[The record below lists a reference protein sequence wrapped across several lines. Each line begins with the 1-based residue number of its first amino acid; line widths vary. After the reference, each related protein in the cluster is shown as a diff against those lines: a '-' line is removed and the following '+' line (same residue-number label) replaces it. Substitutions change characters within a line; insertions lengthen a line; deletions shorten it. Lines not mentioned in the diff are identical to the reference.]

1 MPTKTLE
8 LTLPSLEQVTAAGT
22 IGIAGISY
30 HDSFAAG
37 NPGQLFLGISD
48 SIGKLSAT
56 DSAGVV
62 PGSGTNSI
70 GLSVSYS
77 DLEAILSS
85 LTYTAAATPGSD
97 SISFDI
103 WDQAGVET
111 AGTIPVTVA
120 STTTTT
126 ETWTGAVSSDWNT
139 PGNWSG
145 GAVPVHGDSVIIP
158 SGTPNTATL
167 SDATLTGETITVSGG
182 ASVDFTNVTLDSIL
196 QTPDTANI
204 EVGGTLTVGAQ
215 GALGPEQGGTLLVNS
230 GSLVVPIVND
240 GTIQAPAG
248 SYLTFDNGGSMSS
261 NVVTVTN
268 NGSISADG
276 GNVSFD
282 FAPPP
287 FGKEPPETLAN
298 PGSIVISNGGDLTLN
313 GTFAGNDVAFAGAG
327 ALSLQQPDSFA
338 GGSTVTGFGQGDQ
351 IDLYGV
357 AQGSPLGYA
366 NGILTAGT
374 ATTIPLAGTFGVGN
388 FESESTG
395 GGGNAEM
402 IAYAPGGEPSG
413 VLQPDISA
421 PGSAAVAQG
430 STLSLGDT
438 SISGLGT
445 AQGTLLIS
453 AGSGT
458 LFMNGASGS
467 GTSQL
472 TLGPTPQNQMDAD
485 LASLTYVPAAGAT
498 ADTVDIQVSP
508 PAPVTTSREIPI
520 TITGGPSNSG
530 PTLTEPSSET
540 VSPGATIAVGGSYS
554 DSFAQGNPGQLW
566 IGISDGSGTLTA
578 TNASNS
584 TVAGSGTNNIGLS
597 ADYVDVNAILAGLHY
612 TAGASAGSDTIQFQV
627 WNQAGAETTW
637 STAVTI
643 DPPSIG
649 AAASQADFT
658 VPPVVPTGTAVP
670 LDAATGAAGLAML
683 SDPSGHPIGLPAAF
697 SH

>member
-1 MPTKTLE
+1 MPTKTPE
-8 LTLPSLEQVTAAGT
+8 LTLPSLEQVTAAST
-22 IGIAGISY
+22 IDIAGISY
-30 HDSFAAG
+30 NDSFAAG

-48 SIGKLSAT
+48 SNGTLSAT

-62 PGSGTNSI
+62 PGSGTSSI

-85 LTYTAAATPGSD
+85 LSYTAAATSGSD

-103 WDQAGVET
+103 WDQAGVQT
-111 AGTIPVTVA
+111 TGTIPVTVGN
-120 STTTTT
+120 STTTT

-139 PGNWSG
+139 AGNWSG
-145 GAVPVHGDSVIIP
+145 GAVPVHGDNVIIP
-158 SGTPNTATL
+158 AGTPNTATL
-167 SDATLTGETITVSGG
+167 SDATLAGETITVSGG
-182 ASVDFTNVTLDSIL
+182 ASIDFTNVTLNSIL
-196 QTPDTANI
+196 QTADTANI
-204 EVGGTLTVGAQ
+204 DIGGTLTVGAQ
-215 GALGPEQGGTLLVNS
+215 GTLGPEQGGALLVNS

-240 GTIQAPAG
+240 GTIQAQAG

-268 NGSISADG
+268 NGIISADG

-287 FGKEPPETLAN
+287 FGKEPPETLTN
-298 PGSIVISNGGDLTLN
+298 SGSIVISNGGDLTLN
-313 GTFAGNDVAFAGAG
+313 GTFVGNDVAFAGAG

-338 GGSTVTGFGQGDQ
+338 GGSTVIGFGQGDQ
-351 IDLYGV
+351 IDLYGA
-357 AQGSPLGYA
+357 AQGGPLGYS

-388 FESESTG
+388 FETESTG

-402 IAYAPGGEPSG
+402 IAFAPNGGPSA

-430 STLSLGDT
+430 STLSLADT
-438 SISGLGT
+438 SISNLGT
-445 AQGTLLIS
+445 TQGTLLIS

-467 GTSQL
+467 GTSHL
-472 TLGPTPQNQMDAD
+472 SLGSAPQSQMDAD
-485 LASLTYVPAAGAT
+485 LASLTYVPAVGAT
-498 ADTVDIQVSP
+498 TDTVDIQVSP

-520 TITGGPSNSG
+520 TITGGG
-530 PTLTEPSSET
+530 PALTEPSSET
-540 VSPGATIAVGGSYS
+540 VAAGGTIAVSGGYT

-566 IGISDGSGTLTA
+566 IGISDGSGTLAA
-578 TNASNS
+578 TNASGAAV
-584 TVAGSGTNNIGLS
+584 TGSGTNSIGLS

-637 STAVTI
+637 STALTI
-643 DPPSIG
+643 DPPSMG
-649 AAASQADFT
+649 AAMSQADFAAPAAAAT
-658 VPPVVPTGTAVP
+658 VTAVP
-670 LDAATGAAGLAML
+670 LDATTAGTTSLAML
-683 SDPSGHPIGLPAAF
+683 SDASSSPFGVPLPLN
-697 SH
+697 H